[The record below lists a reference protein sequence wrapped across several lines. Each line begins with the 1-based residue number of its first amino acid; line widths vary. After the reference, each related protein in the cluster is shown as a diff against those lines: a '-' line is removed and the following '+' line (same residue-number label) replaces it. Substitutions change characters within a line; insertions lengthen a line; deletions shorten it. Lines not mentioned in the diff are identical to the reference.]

1 MNIEEKEQQFKEA
14 SKKIEEV
21 KAEVQRF
28 IVGQGDIVEA
38 VLWTILAGGHT
49 LLEGLPGVGKTML
62 VRSLSDVMDLSF
74 SRIQFTPDLM
84 PTDIT
89 GTMVMKQARDDD
101 HPFTFHEGPLFHH
114 LVLADEINRSTPK
127 TQSALL
133 EAMAEHTVTVV
144 GETMTLEK
152 PFFVLATQNPIDLEG
167 TYPLPEAQ
175 VDRFMSKVLV
185 SYPSKQELKQIIKR
199 TTGTEKVFL
208 EKKLSQ
214 RELLTIQALVKEIVV
229 TDEMIDF
236 AIELIDATHPDCEK
250 TTGGI
255 KQYVEYGSGPRGLQ
269 NVILM
274 AKARALTHGRYHV
287 STGDIKQVAP
297 LVLRHRIIL
306 NFEGEATNVHT
317 DDLIR
322 ELIDFVQKGDHL

>member
-14 SKKIEEV
+14 AMKIKEV
-21 KAEVQRF
+21 KEEVQRF
-28 IVGQGDIVEA
+28 IVGQVDIVDG

-62 VRSLSDVMDLSF
+62 VRTLSEVMDLSF

-89 GTMVMKQARDDD
+89 GTMVMKKERDQES
-101 HPFTFHEGPLFHH
+101 PFEFHEGPLFHH

-185 SYPSKQELKQIIKR
+185 SYPSRAELKQIIMR
-199 TTGTEKVFL
+199 TTGTEEIFL
-208 EKKLSQ
+208 EKKVSQ
-214 RELLTIQALVKEIVV
+214 TELLKIQGLVKEIMA
-229 TDEMIDF
+229 TEEMIDF
-236 AIELIDATHPDCEK
+236 AIDLIDATHPDGEK
-250 TTGGI
+250 TTGNI
-255 KQYVEYGSGPRGLQ
+255 KEYVDFGSGPRGLQ

-274 AKARALTHGRYHV
+274 AKARALTQGRYHV
-287 STGDIKQVAP
+287 SIGDIKKVAP

-306 NFEGEATNVHT
+306 NFEGEAMNVKI
-317 DDLIR
+317 DDLIC
-322 ELIDFVQKGDHL
+322 ELIDYIQKGEHQ

>member
-1 MNIEEKEQQFKEA
+1 MDIEVKEQQFKEA
-14 SKKIEEV
+14 SKRIAEV
-21 KAEVQRF
+21 KEEVQRF

-62 VRSLSDVMDLSF
+62 VRSLSEVMDLSF

-89 GTMVMKQARDDD
+89 GTMVMKQARDDQ
-101 HPFTFHEGPLFHH
+101 HPFVFHEGPLFHH

-133 EAMAEHTVTVV
+133 EAMAERTVTVV

-175 VDRFMSKVLV
+175 VDRFMSKLLV

-199 TTGTEKVFL
+199 TTGTDAVFL
-208 EKKLSQ
+208 EKKLSHT
-214 RELLTIQALVKEIVV
+214 ELLSIQALVKEIIV
-229 TDEMIDF
+229 TEEMIDF
-236 AIELIDATHPDCEK
+236 AIDLIDATHPSGDD
-250 TTGGI
+250 TTLGI
-255 KQYVEYGSGPRGLQ
+255 KQFVEYGSGPRGLQ
-269 NVILM
+269 NIILM
-274 AKARALTHGRYHV
+274 AKARALTLGRYHV
-287 STGDIKQVAP
+287 STGDIKKVAP

-306 NFEGEATNVHT
+306 NFEGEAMNVKT
-317 DDLIR
+317 DDLIH
-322 ELIDFVQKGDHL
+322 ELIDFVQKGVQR

>member
-1 MNIEEKEQQFKEA
+1 MNIEDKEHQFRDASEKM
-14 SKKIEEV
+14 EEV
-21 KAEVQRF
+21 KREVQRY
-28 IVGQGDIVEA
+28 IVGQEDILEG
-38 VLWTILAGGHT
+38 VLWTILAGGHS

-62 VRSLSDVMDLSF
+62 VRSISNVMDLSF

-89 GTMVMKQARDDD
+89 GTMVMKQVRDDE
-101 HPFTFHEGPLFHH
+101 HPFVFHEGPLFHQ

-144 GETMTLEK
+144 GETMTLGK

-175 VDRFMSKVLV
+175 VDRFMSKIIV
-185 SYPSKQELKQIIKR
+185 SYPSKEELKQIIKR
-199 TTGTEKVFL
+199 TTGTDEVHL
-208 EKKLSQ
+208 EKKISQ
-214 RELLTIQALVKEIVV
+214 MELLRIQELVKEIMV
-229 TDEMIDF
+229 TEEMIDF
-236 AIELIDATHPDCEK
+236 AIDLIDGTHPDGEK
-250 TTGGI
+250 TTESI

-274 AKARALTHGRYHV
+274 AKARALTEGRYHI
-287 STGDIKQVAP
+287 SMGDIKKVAP

-306 NFEGEATNVHT
+306 NFEGEAMNVKT
-317 DDLIR
+317 D
-322 ELIDFVQKGDHL
+322 ELIHELINWVLKGESR

>member
-1 MNIEEKEQQFKEA
+1 MNIVEKEQQFKEA
-14 SKKIEEV
+14 SEKITEV

-28 IVGQGDIVEA
+28 IVGQGEIVEA

-89 GTMVMKQARDDD
+89 GTMVMKQVRDDQ
-101 HPFTFHEGPLFHH
+101 HPFIFHEGPLFHH

-199 TTGTEKVFL
+199 TTGTEEVFL

-214 RELLTIQALVKEIVV
+214 GELLTIQGLVKEIVV

-236 AIELIDATHPDCEK
+236 AIDIIDATHPACEK
-250 TTGGI
+250 TTEGI

-269 NVILM
+269 NLILM
-274 AKARALTHGRYHV
+274 AKARALTQGRYHV
-287 STGDIKQVAP
+287 STGDIKKVSP

-306 NFEGEATNVHT
+306 NFEGEAMNVHT
-317 DDLIR
+317 DDLIL
-322 ELIDFVQKGDHL
+322 EIIDFVQKGDHL

>member
-1 MNIEEKEQQFKEA
+1 MKKCINSTIPRIESGTERATIPKDLEHIMNRILVRLIQESEKDEHRRKGATVQGSIKEDRG
-14 SKKIEEV
+14 SKSRDSEIHC
-21 KAEVQRF
+21 RTR
-28 IVGQGDIVEA
+28 GYLEA

-89 GTMVMKQARDDD
+89 GTMVMKQTRDDN
-101 HPFTFHEGPLFHH
+101 HPFIFHKGPLFHH

-152 PFFVLATQNPIDLEG
+152 PFFVLATQNPIDFEG

-175 VDRFMSKVLV
+175 VDRFMSKLFV

-199 TTGTEKVFL
+199 TTGTEEVKIK
-208 EKKLSQ
+208 EK
-214 RELLTIQALVKEIVV
+214 
-229 TDEMIDF
+229 
-236 AIELIDATHPDCEK
+236 
-250 TTGGI
+250 
-255 KQYVEYGSGPRGLQ
+255 
-269 NVILM
+269 
-274 AKARALTHGRYHV
+274 AK
-287 STGDIKQVAP
+287 STGAS
-297 LVLRHRIIL
+297 
-306 NFEGEATNVHT
+306 
-317 DDLIR
+317 
-322 ELIDFVQKGDHL
+322 

>member
-89 GTMVMKQARDDD
+89 GTMVMKQVRDDH
-101 HPFTFHEGPLFHH
+101 HPFIFHEGPLFHH

-199 TTGTEKVFL
+199 TTGIEEVFL

-214 RELLTIQALVKEIVV
+214 RELLTIQGLVKEIVV

-236 AIELIDATHPDCEK
+236 AIDIIDGTHPACEK

-274 AKARALTHGRYHV
+274 AKARALTQGRYHV
-287 STGDIKQVAP
+287 STGDIKKVAP

-306 NFEGEATNVHT
+306 NFEGEAMNVHT